1 MNFDNL
7 VAVLAVA
14 AAVPLIL
21 AAVPRV
27 PVPGPAPG
35 LVLVSRWRPEDGEP
49 GPDAERAWAYGG
61 VAAI

>member
-1 MNFDNL
+1 MFNGRGL
-7 VAVLAVA
+7 VD
-14 AAVPLIL
+14 
-21 AAVPRV
+21 
-27 PVPGPAPG
+27 PG